1 MCRNTLRLCKAKRR
15 GNNMH
20 GFFIV
25 IGIFLGLT
33 SLVAR
38 KMDVS
43 EEDIE
48 KLIEKKKYGIRYKSS
63 ELKRSI
69 FLGAQNRVV
78 PGIRLNTDS
87 LLEKN
92 HIEDSQLAINHFF
105 LNYRFYLP
113 AYNSFGRTLGTK
125 RLMS

>member
-1 MCRNTLRLCKAKRR
+1 
-15 GNNMH
+15 MH

-48 KLIEKKKYGIRYKSS
+48 KLIEKKKIW
-63 ELKRSI
+63 
-69 FLGAQNRVV
+69 N
-78 PGIRLNTDS
+78 S
-87 LLEKN
+87 L
-92 HIEDSQLAINHFF
+92 
-105 LNYRFYLP
+105 
-113 AYNSFGRTLGTK
+113 
-125 RLMS
+125 

>member
-1 MCRNTLRLCKAKRR
+1 
-15 GNNMH
+15 MH

-48 KLIEKKKYGIRYKSS
+48 KFIEKKKYGIRYKSS

-78 PGIRLNTDS
+78 PGIRLNIDS

-105 LNYRFYLP
+105 
-113 AYNSFGRTLGTK
+113 
-125 RLMS
+125 

>member
-1 MCRNTLRLCKAKRR
+1 
-15 GNNMH
+15 MH

-78 PGIRLNTDS
+78 PGTSIRLNIDS
-87 LLEKN
+87 LLEKIILRTRN
-92 HIEDSQLAINHFF
+92 LQLIIFF
-105 LNYRFYLP
+105 
-113 AYNSFGRTLGTK
+113 
-125 RLMS
+125 